1 MKSFTKWISTAAFLV
16 AALIGSQVQAK
27 TYAGI
32 TVDGNK
38 GQSLV
43 LTLIGNDGL
52 ESIVSLLATSVDAT
66 YTVKLE
72 KYVGT
77 LLGSP
82 TVQRTAIRTYSNG
95 NVVGKGDSTKY
106 RGNFKLDIPGYYNQ
120 VSSPSEAGIDSLI
133 ISARTIARAQN
144 DEVFTIT
151 PKEGSLLTFNNIT
164 GQSFNVAVVP
174 EPETY
179 ALMAVGLLGLGLA
192 RRRKSQGNTLV
203 AA

>member
-27 TYAGI
+27 TYADI

-120 VSSPSEAGIDSLI
+120 VSSPSEAGIDS
-133 ISARTIARAQN
+133 
-144 DEVFTIT
+144 
-151 PKEGSLLTFNNIT
+151 
-164 GQSFNVAVVP
+164 
-174 EPETY
+174 
-179 ALMAVGLLGLGLA
+179 
-192 RRRKSQGNTLV
+192 
-203 AA
+203 